1 MKGCHCR
8 WLIWLAP
15 ETLIKINLIFI
26 ILAIKSCIHNA
37 NWKDSNPP
45 CQSVIL
51 SHKSFPFI
59 LFITTIFT
67 NSSCMFRSSIIL
79 RTSVIE
85 RWSWMGQSS
94 HCWTW
99 APTLSLMRSW
109 GISCNYYF
117 TQYHKLHCSVPTA
130 SHHLLHTAFMPCWK
144 EHYVKLILS
153 NDNLHLKCQA
163 EGSVA
168 YIFMS

>member
-1 MKGCHCR
+1 MKGCQCR

-45 CQSVIL
+45 CQLIL

-67 NSSCMFRSSIIL
+67 NNSCMFRSSIIL
-79 RTSVIE
+79 YL
-85 RWSWMGQSS
+85 
-94 HCWTW
+94 CWGSLWWKRGVGRVRAHIVEQWW
-99 APTLSLMRSW
+99 APSLSLMRSW
-109 GISCNYYF
+109 GISCSYYF
-117 TQYHKLHCSVPTA
+117 TLYHKLHCSVPTA
-130 SHHLLHTAFMPCWK
+130 SHHLLHIAFMPCWK
-144 EHYVKLILS
+144 
-153 NDNLHLKCQA
+153 
-163 EGSVA
+163 
-168 YIFMS
+168 

>member
-1 MKGCHCR
+1 MKGCQCR

-45 CQSVIL
+45 CQLIL

-67 NSSCMFRSSIIL
+67 NNSCMFRSSIIL
-79 RTSVIE
+79 YL
-85 RWSWMGQSS
+85 
-94 HCWTW
+94 CWG
-99 APTLSLMRSW
+99 SLWWKR
-109 GISCNYYF
+109 GVGRVRAHIVE
-117 TQYHKLHCSVPTA
+117 HG
-130 SHHLLHTAFMPCWK
+130 LLHYLLWGLEGF
-144 EHYVKLILS
+144 HVIIILLS
-153 NDNLHLKCQA
+153 ITNCIVVYLQLHIICCTLLSCHVENNIMLNLFW
-163 EGSVA
+163 V
-168 YIFMS
+168 MTTT